1 MPDIKLEER
10 CNILMPFSEEHS
22 VNAVELVNT
31 SVQIPSSSLEIEKF
45 AVLEEVGAQIS
56 PSQRLQRLAEQIVLT
71 EIRKLAISIMFPL
84 LDKFKMP
91 ITLA

>member
-1 MPDIKLEER
+1 MPDITLEER
-10 CNILMPFSEEHS
+10 CNSFMPFSEEHS

-91 ITLA
+91 ITLD

>member
-1 MPDIKLEER
+1 MPDIMLEER
-10 CNILMPFSEEHS
+10 CNSLMPFSEEHS